1 MRSSIVVQVLHNLIY
16 LFLFTCFFFLF
27 EVFLFF
33 LRFFFFL
40 VGFTTILGPA
50 SSVGSSVPIMLGT
63 HLFRV
68 KYHICVESCAAAAA
82 EAPAAAARRRFR
94 LNRSDI
100 LDLGWGFSPPF
111 GNVKVQFQWSRSVG
125 ELQVSCNKSVP
136 QSFALYHIA
145 KNEVRP
151 TGIVAT
157 FEDHP
162 GTDVVTLV
170 LSPTPTLVPCF
181 L

>member
-68 KYHICVESCAAAAA
+68 KYHICVESCAAAAV
-82 EAPAAAARRRFR
+82 EAPAAAEEDSDLTGVTSWTWVGVLARASCDR
-94 LNRSDI
+94 LLVHIICSLTRS
-100 LDLGWGFSPPF
+100 L
-111 GNVKVQFQWSRSVG
+111 
-125 ELQVSCNKSVP
+125 
-136 QSFALYHIA
+136 
-145 KNEVRP
+145 
-151 TGIVAT
+151 
-157 FEDHP
+157 
-162 GTDVVTLV
+162 TLN
-170 LSPTPTLVPCF
+170 LTQP
-181 L
+181 